1 MDPIDVTFQIPWR
14 DEAAAYASAAPRQRA
29 DIARTDEAQNHIAAR
44 ECRQHGRSG
53 HAARR
58 TLVPRC
64 GQQREAQAPPQRKHS
79 KPTNNSQRRRGSA
92 CRTRRAPDRGPT
104 GRRTARRTT
113 KHRRP
118 YSPPPLFLVR
128 DNGRNLNNCKSRAS
142 DCERSHSKQMN
153 HRLALMANIE
163 FPLRNLTP

>member
-1 MDPIDVTFQIPWR
+1 MTLPSRSHGGMRRPRTRPQHRDSAPILQGPTR
-14 DEAAAYASAAPRQRA
+14 H
-29 DIARTDEAQNHIAAR
+29 RTTSQLGQ
-44 ECRQHGRSG
+44 CRQHGRSG

-64 GQQREAQAPPQRKHS
+64 GQQREAQAPLQRKHS

-104 GRRTARRTT
+104 GRRTAGRTT

-118 YSPPPLFLVR
+118 CSPPPLFLVR
-128 DNGRNLNNCKSRAS
+128 DNGRNLNNCKPRAP
-142 DCERSHSKQMN
+142 DCERRHSKQMN